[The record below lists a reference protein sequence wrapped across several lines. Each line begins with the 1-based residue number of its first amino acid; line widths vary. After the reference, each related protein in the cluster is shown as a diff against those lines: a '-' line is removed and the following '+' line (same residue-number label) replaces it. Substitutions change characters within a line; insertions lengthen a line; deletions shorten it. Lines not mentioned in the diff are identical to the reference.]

1 MNLCFNSGHPNSL
14 GILRQK
20 TLKNTRHQPQVAGTH
35 LWKWLG
41 PSPVLYAPRAGM
53 LWDGV
58 RLNPNDLA
66 TINAGGCPVTDA
78 LLVPA
83 NVPRGLDGGWGVMV
97 QGLGL
102 ERIHISYCSS
112 LLEKA
117 LSVPSHCL
125 PRQLPFPPPDG
136 PMVPWPLNALLVHHC
151 ASAHGHM
158 IALGENPGIEV
169 RRHVF
174 THIHL
179 RTVLGPRSR
188 PENSGFGAKLD
199 WHWPQ
204 SNLRV
209 VVCPCSSPS
218 SAQGSSCAPDSFDG
232 KGRDWIGKTSK
243 APSKVSSIH
252 VDRCQTPFHHSP
264 LYQQPK
270 KHIGWPS
277 MAWKAMAYS

>member
-1 MNLCFNSGHPNSL
+1 MIRICLFIYFYNCIYIYIVILEKIEYEY
-14 GILRQK
+14 GILKIVPFQHFFEHSTFDLVYYMYSDIVYVWICVLIAVIQIQWESFARK
-20 TLKNTRHQPQVAGTH
+20 HWNTRHQPQVAGTH

-83 NVPRGLDGGWGVMV
+83 NVPRKLDGGWGVMV

-125 PRQLPFPPPDG
+125 PRQLPFLPPDG
-136 PMVPWPLNALLVHHC
+136 PMVPWPLNAFLSTTVPVPT
-151 ASAHGHM
+151 ATWS
-158 IALGENPGIEV
+158 
-169 RRHVF
+169 
-174 THIHL
+174 HL
-179 RTVLGPRSR
+179 
-188 PENSGFGAKLD
+188 
-199 WHWPQ
+199 
-204 SNLRV
+204 
-209 VVCPCSSPS
+209 
-218 SAQGSSCAPDSFDG
+218 
-232 KGRDWIGKTSK
+232 GKTQ
-243 APSKVSSIH
+243 A
-252 VDRCQTPFHHSP
+252 
-264 LYQQPK
+264 
-270 KHIGWPS
+270 
-277 MAWKAMAYS
+277 